1 MGGFEQGLFGERGHK
16 IGHEIT
22 ANCHSFCV
30 QVMVQ
35 SEPWSFMLAN
45 Y

>member
-1 MGGFEQGLFGERGHK
+1 MGGFEQGLFGERGYK

-35 SEPWSFMLAN
+35 SEP
-45 Y
+45 